1 MPVPGFSVNT
11 NSDTQIWNS
20 NGSGCFSNQDLGVVP
35 TSYQIAGTA
44 DFNADGEAG
53 ILWHAMDVGMRGV
66 EL

>member
-1 MPVPGFSVNT
+1 LPVPGFSVNT

-20 NGSGCFSNQDLGVVP
+20 NGSGCFSNRTRRRA